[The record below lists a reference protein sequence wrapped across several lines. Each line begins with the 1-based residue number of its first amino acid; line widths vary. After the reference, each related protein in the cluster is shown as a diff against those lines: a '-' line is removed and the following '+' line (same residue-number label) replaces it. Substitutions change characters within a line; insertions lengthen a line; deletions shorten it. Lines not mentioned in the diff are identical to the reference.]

1 MTKPISFATLAVH
14 AGREDLTAL
23 GVHALPI
30 DLSTTAPLVDID
42 SGGQAYE
49 VMATGGVHAGQ
60 SSTVYRLSLIHI

>member
-1 MTKPISFATLAVH
+1 MTKPISFATLVAH
-14 AGREDLTAL
+14 AGREDLTDL

-49 VMATGGVHAGQ
+49 VMATGGVYAGQ
-60 SSTVYRLSLIHI
+60 SSTV